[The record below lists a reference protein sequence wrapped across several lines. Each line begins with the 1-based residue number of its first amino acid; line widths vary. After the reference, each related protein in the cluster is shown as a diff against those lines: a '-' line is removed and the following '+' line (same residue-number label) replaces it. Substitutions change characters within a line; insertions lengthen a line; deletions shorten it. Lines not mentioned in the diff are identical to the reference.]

1 MSLLR
6 SAVLITLALATL
18 AACAPRSL
26 TADEPRISDQ
36 PQITFNATAT
46 SLLSAVNE
54 ARRSGANCSAD
65 YYPPVSSLSLEPRLV
80 RTAQLHTA
88 DMVSKAYFSHTGSD
102 GSSVSQRVSRQG
114 YEWRAVGENI
124 AYGQRSVEQVVEAWM
139 NSPSH
144 CRAIMDSEFTE
155 LGAAR
160 VEDHWTLVF
169 GTPR

>member
-6 SAVLITLALATL
+6 TATPIALALIIL

-26 TADEPRISDQ
+26 TADEPRTPDQ
-36 PQITFNATAT
+36 PQATFDATAI
-46 SLLSAVNE
+46 SLLSAVNQ
-54 ARRSGANCSAD
+54 ARGSGATCSAD
-65 YYPPVSSLSLEPRLV
+65 YYPPVSALSLAPRLV
-80 RTAQLHTA
+80 RTAQRHTA

-102 GSSVSQRVSRQG
+102 GSSVSQRVTRQG

>member
-1 MSLLR
+1 M
-6 SAVLITLALATL
+6 L

-26 TADEPRISDQ
+26 TADEARTPDEPRPPDQ
-36 PQITFNATAT
+36 PQITYSATAI
-46 SLLSAVNE
+46 SLLDAVNQ
-54 ARRSGANCSAD
+54 ARGSGTTCSAD
-65 YYPPVSSLSLEPRLV
+65 YYPPVSALALEPRLV
-80 RTAQLHTA
+80 RTAQLHTT

-102 GSSVSQRVSRQG
+102 GSSVGQRVTRQG

-124 AYGQRSVEQVVEAWM
+124 AYGQRSVEQVVEAWL